1 MKNIISISAE
11 IKELIHLIKKG
22 KALNL
27 QFPTD
32 KILAQSIYQ
41 HELRL
46 KELRKILRQLKK
58 QEALSQAA

>member
-1 MKNIISISAE
+1 MSISTE
-11 IKELIHLIKKG
+11 FKELLHLIKKG

-32 KILAQSIYQ
+32 KMLTQPIFQ

-46 KELRKILRQLKK
+46 KELRKEREINKSVFLIL
-58 QEALSQAA
+58 

>member
-1 MKNIISISAE
+1 MKDIISISAE
-11 IKELIHLIKKG
+11 IKDILHLIKKG
-22 KALNL
+22 KALNM
-27 QFPTD
+27 QFPND
-32 KILAQSIYQ
+32 KMLTQSIFQ